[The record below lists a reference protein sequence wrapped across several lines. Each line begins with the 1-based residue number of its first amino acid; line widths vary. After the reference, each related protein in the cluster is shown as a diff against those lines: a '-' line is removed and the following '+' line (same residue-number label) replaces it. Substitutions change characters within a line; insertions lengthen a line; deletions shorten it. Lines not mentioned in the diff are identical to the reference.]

1 MQGIAGRFALSR
13 PRLLLPGPTG
23 VALCVFVACL
33 LGIFSRPLDYL
44 AAFWPANAVMLG
56 LLLRHPVLAARPL
69 TWLLCAVA
77 FVSAD
82 LLTGSSWFMALGMN
96 GANLAGIAAAWIYLS
111 RKQWKLLNFQ
121 DQRSVMHLLA
131 GSVIASLACTLV
143 GAPVGAVAFGTPLTH
158 SAASWLASELYSY
171 LLVTPI
177 ILAAPTRLGREM
189 LSPLVNWRASLP
201 LLTLVGSECLSLL
214 IGGPG
219 ALGFV
224 MPAMVW
230 CAMAYGV
237 FPVAVL
243 NLLLCS
249 WKMAAMSM
257 GALDFTLVHLWELVS
272 FRSGLALLSLAPLAV
287 ACAYA
292 LRLTAL
298 ENLHQAVNFDYLTGA
313 LTRRALVERGAR
325 LVSQLQESG
334 TPFSVAMLDVDHFKR
349 INDVHGHAQGDLVL
363 KQLAQLV
370 ARLLR
375 RDDLFGRLGGEEF
388 AMILPGATRET
399 SMIVAQ
405 RIREQLGNTLFTA
418 DGVDKVRVTLSIG
431 MVSVAGRAATAPPG
445 TADVLEKLLS
455 KADAALYEAKAQ
467 GRDRVRHAES
477 EPGAGKPTSRRQD
490 GTGKN

>member
-1 MQGIAGRFALSR
+1 MQGTVGRFFVTR
-13 PRLLLPGPTG
+13 TRFLLPGPASI
-23 VALCVFVACL
+23 ALCVFAACL

-56 LLLRHPVLAARPL
+56 LLLRQPLLAARPL
-69 TWLLCAVA
+69 TWLLCAAA
-77 FVSAD
+77 FVGAD

-111 RKQWKLLNFQ
+111 RKQWKMLNFQ

-131 GSVIASLACTLV
+131 GSAIGGIACTLV
-143 GAPVGAVAFGTPLTH
+143 GAPVGSVAFGTPLSH
-158 SAASWLASELYSY
+158 SAASWMASELYCY

-177 ILAAPTRLGREM
+177 ILAAPSRLSRE
-189 LSPLVNWRASLP
+189 LLGPLCNWRNSLP
-201 LLTLVGSECLSLL
+201 LLTLVSSECLSLL

-224 MPAMVW
+224 MLAMVW

-249 WKMAAMSM
+249 WKMAAMAM
-257 GALDFTLVHLWELVS
+257 GALDFTLVHLWEVVS

-292 LRLTAL
+292 LRLNAL
-298 ENLHQAVNFDYLTGA
+298 ESLHQAVNFDYLTGA
-313 LTRRALVERGAR
+313 LTRRALVERGDR
-325 LVSQLQESG
+325 LLSQLHESG

-349 INDVHGHAQGDLVL
+349 INDVHGHAHGDQVL
-363 KQLAQLV
+363 KQLALLV
-370 ARLLR
+370 AKLLR
-375 RDDLFGRLGGEEF
+375 RDDLFGRMGGEEF

-405 RIREQLGNTLFTA
+405 RIREQLGNTLFATSGA
-418 DGVDKVRVTLSIG
+418 DKVQVTLSIG
-431 MVSVAGRAATAPPG
+431 IVSVAQGAEIDHRG

-455 KADAALYEAKAQ
+455 KADTALYEAKAQ
-467 GRDRVRHAES
+467 GRDRVRYCELA
-477 EPGAGKPTSRRQD
+477 T
-490 GTGKN
+490 